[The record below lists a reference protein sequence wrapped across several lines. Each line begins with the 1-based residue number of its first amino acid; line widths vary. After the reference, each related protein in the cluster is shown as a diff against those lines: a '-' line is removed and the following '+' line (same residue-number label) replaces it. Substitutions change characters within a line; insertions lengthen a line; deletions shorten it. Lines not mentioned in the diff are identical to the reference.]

1 MHATDKVFRAQRSS
15 SWTKERV
22 DRLSK
27 QEIQSLRA
35 NAGSLGAADVIA
47 LCDEALLGSPRSDNG
62 KHSAPSGNVKARRL
76 ISRIKAFSARGVH
89 LLDAR
94 AGWGGVRKSDG
105 MVVMSLWAD
114 AVKSRNGGCG
124 YLLWAP
130 NVDGSRPWSDSASGR
145 ERLKHCQ
152 LGIERDGAEGLLVYG
167 ESLDGRLPED
177 KARSVH
183 GVDPETVLRFK
194 VEKHGEEYWA
204 VWGKKPV

>member
-1 MHATDKVFRAQRSS
+1 MHAADKVFRAQRSS

-62 KHSAPSGNVKARRL
+62 KHSAPSGNVKARKL

-204 VWGKKPV
+204 VWGKKLA

>member
-1 MHATDKVFRAQRSS
+1 MLAIDRVFPPQRSS
-15 SWTKERV
+15 TWTQERV

-35 NAGSLGAADVIA
+35 NADSLGAAEVIA
-47 LCDEALLGSPRSDNG
+47 LCDEALLGSPKSGNG
-62 KHSAPSGNVKARRL
+62 KTSAPVKNARARRL
-76 ISRIKAFSARGVH
+76 ISRINAFSARGVH
-89 LLDAR
+89 LRDAR
-94 AGWGGVRKSDG
+94 TGWGGVRKSDR

-114 AVKSRNGGCG
+114 AVQSRDGGCG

-130 NVDGSRPWSDSASGR
+130 NVGGLRPWSDTASGQ

-152 LGIERDGAEGLLVYG
+152 LGLERDGAEGLLVYG
-167 ESLDGRLPED
+167 ETLDGYLPED

-204 VWGKKPV
+204 VWGKKLV